1 MRVLFGILRLLA
13 AAAIITAIA
22 GQFAVSWSMVPD
34 RAFFFVN
41 FFSYFTILSN
51 ALSALLMLVGA
62 WIAFSRPTDPS
73 WFNLLRACAVT
84 YMATTFV
91 VYNLLLREI
100 SLDQATTVPWSNE
113 ILHVWAPLYLIADW
127 VLAPGRHPIAWRR
140 LWTIAIFPI
149 AWVVYSLIRGVLVDW
164 YPYPFLNPAQEAG
177 YGGVAVYVIA
187 IAAFILLVGA
197 GIIALSRTPW
207 PHEIPEPTRAGRAAA
222 TAGSPSQPAETA
234 GPVGAVGTQP
244 AD

>member
-1 MRVLFGILRLLA
+1 MRRETGNPVRQLFGVLRLLA
-13 AAAIITAIA
+13 GAAIVVAIV
-22 GQFAVSWSMVPD
+22 GQFAQSWSMVPD

-41 FFSYFTILSN
+41 FFSFFTILSN
-51 ALSALLMLVGA
+51 AVAAIVLLIGA
-62 WIAFSRPTDPS
+62 WFAFTRRADPD
-73 WFNLLRACAVT
+73 WFNLVRACVVT

-113 ILHVWAPLYLIADW
+113 ILHVWAPLYLVLDW
-127 VLAPGRHPIAWRR
+127 VLAPGRRHVEWRR

-149 AWVVYSLIRGVLVDW
+149 AWALYSMIRGAIVGW
-164 YPYPFLNPAQEAG
+164 YPYPFLNPAQDAG

-187 IAAFILLVGA
+187 IASFILLVGA

-207 PHEIPEPTRAGRAAA
+207 PHEPSDSVPQVEPAEHAAA
-222 TAGSPSQPAETA
+222 
-234 GPVGAVGTQP
+234 
-244 AD
+244 

>member
-1 MRVLFGILRLLA
+1 MRGLFGVLRLVA
-13 AAAIITAIA
+13 AGAVFAAIV
-22 GQFAVSWSMVPD
+22 GQFAQSWSMVPD

-51 ALSALLMLVGA
+51 ALTALLLLVGA
-62 WIAFSRPTDPS
+62 WISFTRPTDPS
-73 WFNLLRACAVT
+73 WFNLVRACAVT

-113 ILHVWAPLYLIADW
+113 ILHVWAPLYLVVDW

-140 LWTIAIFPI
+140 LWTIAVFPI
-149 AWVVYSLIRGVLVDW
+149 AWVVYSLVRGIIVGW

-197 GIIALSRTPW
+197 GVLALSRTPW
-207 PHEIPEPTRAGRAAA
+207 PHEIPESPRGGRPVEQRA
-222 TAGSPSQPAETA
+222 SESQP
-234 GPVGAVGTQP
+234 VN
-244 AD
+244 

>member
-1 MRVLFGILRLLA
+1 MRQVFGVLRVLGA
-13 AAAIITAIA
+13 AAVIVAIA
-22 GQFAVSWSMVPD
+22 GQFAQSWSMVPD
-34 RAFFFVN
+34 RAAFVVN
-41 FFSYFTILSN
+41 FFSFFTILSN
-51 ALSALLMLVGA
+51 ALAAIALLVGA
-62 WIAFSRPTDPS
+62 WFSFTRRVDPAAY
-73 WFNLLRACAVT
+73 NLVRACVVT

-113 ILHVWAPLYLIADW
+113 ILHVWAPLYLIVDW
-127 VLAPGRHPIAWRR
+127 LFAPGRRPIAWGR
-140 LWTIAIFPI
+140 LWTIVIFPI
-149 AWVVYSLIRGVLVDW
+149 VWAVYSMIRGALIGW

-207 PHEIPEPTRAGRAAA
+207 PHEPDEGAPVASSTRPGEREGVTSA
-222 TAGSPSQPAETA
+222 
-234 GPVGAVGTQP
+234 
-244 AD
+244 